1 MHDLYMNP
9 MAMKMEQ
16 PYEVHHE
23 HSLGLVEMTDESQSP
38 HDSPP
43 NDYTSTFEF
52 TNSAHA
58 HYDQTY
64 SSAPYQTAYSAPQP
78 LHPLN
83 TATLWPSQLTNP
95 SGSSP
100 SSVLPLQPRP
110 LAPVSHESPA
120 PPVSEPTPPPPK
132 RTPTLPTSRK
142 TLTDN
147 DRRRMCRYHEENPTI
162 KQTEIGGE
170 SIPRIEWPF
179 IC

>member
-1 MHDLYMNP
+1 
-9 MAMKMEQ
+9 MKLEQ

-23 HSLGLVEMTDESQSP
+23 HSLGLVEMSDENHSP

-43 NDYTSTFEF
+43 HDYASNFEF
-52 TNSAHA
+52 TNSTHA
-58 HYDQTY
+58 NYEQTY
-64 SSAPYQTAYSAPQP
+64 SSAPYQTSFSAPQP

-83 TATLWPSQLTNP
+83 TTLWPSQLTNP

-100 SSVLPLQPRP
+100 PGGLPLHARP
-110 LAPVSHESPA
+110 LAPVSHDTPA

-132 RTPTLPTSRK
+132 QTPTLPTSRK

-162 KQTEIGGE
+162 KQTEIGGK
-170 SIPRIEWPF
+170 SIFKRRIFLNMLMNFLSHVWS
-179 IC
+179 